1 MMYRRVKILESILE
15 KKNALLAILAIKYE
29 NIVGFLFSVLKP
41 FSKSIKKR
49 IYPMKGMLN

>member
-41 FSKSIKKR
+41 FTKSIKKR